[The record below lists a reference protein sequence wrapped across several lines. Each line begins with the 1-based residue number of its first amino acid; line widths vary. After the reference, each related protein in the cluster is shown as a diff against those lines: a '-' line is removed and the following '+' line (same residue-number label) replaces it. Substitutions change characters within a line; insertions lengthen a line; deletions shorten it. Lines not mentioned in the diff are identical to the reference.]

1 MKSELNNLMSRLKKD
16 DKIFIAGHNGMV
28 GSAIERKYRQE
39 GFKNIL
45 TFSSKELDLRDQSS
59 VNEFYKKENP
69 DFVILAAAKVGG
81 IHANNKYKAEFI
93 YDNLMIES
101 NVIHFAY
108 ENNVKKLLFLGSSC
122 IYPKHSPQP
131 IKEEFLMS
139 GHLEPTN
146 KPYAIAKIAGIEL
159 CKSYRE
165 QYGCNFIS
173 AMPTNLYGTN
183 DNYHFENSHVIPA
196 LIRKVVLAKK
206 NNDPFVTV
214 WGSGKPRRDFL
225 NVDDLADACFL
236 LMRQYD
242 ESEPINIGSGSDISI
257 TELIH
262 IIMEE
267 IDYNGEVKFDTSKPD
282 GTMLK
287 LLDISKIKSL
297 GWAPKIKIREGIRKE
312 IKEIEP
318 FNWD

>member
-1 MKSELNNLMSRLKKD
+1 MSKLKKD
-16 DKIFIAGHNGMV
+16 DKLFLAGHSGMV
-28 GSAIERKYRQE
+28 GSAIERKFIKE

-45 TFSSKELDLRDQSS
+45 TFSSKELDLRDQLS
-59 VNEFYKKENP
+59 VDKFYKKEKP

-108 ENNVKKLLFLGSSC
+108 KNNVKKLLFLGSSC
-122 IYPKHSPQP
+122 IYPKVSPQP
-131 IKEEFLMS
+131 IKEEYLLS
-139 GHLEPTN
+139 GNLEPTN

-159 CKSYRE
+159 CKSYRD

-183 DNYHFENSHVIPA
+183 DNYHMENSHVIPA
-196 LIRKVVLAKK
+196 LLRKVVLAKE

-225 NVDDLADACFL
+225 NVDDLANACYL
-236 LMRQYD
+236 LMNEYD
-242 ESEPINIGSGSDISI
+242 EAEPINIGSGSDISI
-257 TELIH
+257 TKLINIIKEEL
-262 IIMEE
+262 
-267 IDYNGEVKFDTSKPD
+267 DYNGEVKFDKSKPD

-287 LLDISKIKSL
+287 LLDNSKIKSL
-297 GWAPKIKIREGIRKE
+297 GWTPKIKIREGIRKA
-312 IKEIEP
+312 IKEIEQ
-318 FNWD
+318 FNWDELK

>member
-1 MKSELNNLMSRLKKD
+1 MSNLRKD
-16 DKIFIAGHNGMV
+16 SKIFIAGHNGMV
-28 GSAIERKYRQE
+28 GSAIERKFRDE
-39 GFKNIL
+39 GYKNIL
-45 TFSSKELDLRDQSS
+45 TFSSKELDLRIQSS
-59 VNEFYKKENP
+59 VNEFYKKAQP

-81 IHANNKYKAEFI
+81 IHANNKHKAEFI

-101 NVIHFAY
+101 NVIHSAY
-108 ENNVKKLLFLGSSC
+108 QHNVKKLFFLGSSC
-122 IYPKHSPQP
+122 IYPKHAPQP
-131 IKEEFLMS
+131 IKEEYLLS
-139 GHLEPTN
+139 GYLEPTN

-159 CKSYRE
+159 CKSYRA

-196 LIRKVVLAKK
+196 LLRKVVLAKK

-214 WGSGKPRRDFL
+214 WGSGTPRRDFL
-225 NVDDLADACFL
+225 NVDDLANACFL
-236 LMRQYD
+236 LMKEYD

-257 TELIH
+257 IELIH
-262 IIMEE
+262 IIKEE
-267 IDYNGEVKFDTSKPD
+267 IDYKGEIKFDTSKPD

-297 GWAPKIKIREGIRKE
+297 GWNPKIKIREGIRKA
-312 IKEIEP
+312 IKEIEK
-318 FNWD
+318 FDWEK

>member
-1 MKSELNNLMSRLKKD
+1 MSKLKKD

-28 GSAIERKYRQE
+28 GSAIERKFIKE

-45 TFSSKELDLRDQSS
+45 TFSSKELDLRDQLS
-59 VNEFYKKENP
+59 VDKFYKKEKP

-108 ENNVKKLLFLGSSC
+108 KNNVKKLLFLGSSC
-122 IYPKHSPQP
+122 IYPKVSPQP
-131 IKEEFLMS
+131 IKEEYLLS
-139 GHLEPTN
+139 GNLEPTN

-159 CKSYRE
+159 CKSYRD

-183 DNYHFENSHVIPA
+183 DNYHMENSHVIPA
-196 LIRKVVLAKK
+196 LLRKVVLAKK

-225 NVDDLADACFL
+225 NVDDLANACYL
-236 LMRQYD
+236 LMNEYD
-242 ESEPINIGSGSDISI
+242 EAEPINIGSGCDISI
-257 TELIH
+257 TELTNL
-262 IIMEE
+262 IMEE
-267 IDYNGEVKFDTSKPD
+267 LDYNGEVKFDKSKPD

-287 LLDISKIKSL
+287 LLDNSKIKSL
-297 GWAPKIKIREGIRKE
+297 GWVPKIKIREGIRKA
-312 IKEIEP
+312 IKEIEL
-318 FNWD
+318 FNWDKLK

>member
-1 MKSELNNLMSRLKKD
+1 MSKLKKD

-28 GSAIERKYRQE
+28 GSAIERKFTQE

-45 TFSSKELDLRDQSS
+45 TFSSKELDLRDQLS
-59 VNEFYKKENP
+59 VKEFYKKEKP

-108 ENNVKKLLFLGSSC
+108 KNNVKKLLFLGSSC
-122 IYPKHSPQP
+122 IYPKESIQP
-131 IKEEFLMS
+131 IKEEYLLS

-165 QYGCNFIS
+165 QHGCNFIS

-183 DNYHFENSHVIPA
+183 DNYHYENSHVIPA
-196 LIRKVVLAKK
+196 LLRKVVLAKK
-206 NNDPFVTV
+206 NNDPSVTV

-225 NVDDLADACFL
+225 NVDDLANACYL
-236 LMRQYD
+236 LMKDYD
-242 ESEPINIGSGSDISI
+242 EAELINIGSGSDISI
-257 TELIH
+257 TELIN
-262 IIMEE
+262 IITEE
-267 IDYNGEVKFDTSKPD
+267 LNYNGKVKFDNSKPD

-287 LLDISKIKSL
+287 LLDISRIKSL
-297 GWAPKIKIREGIRKE
+297 GWIPEIKIREGIRKA
-312 IKEIEP
+312 IKEIEQ
-318 FNWD
+318 FNWGKIK

>member
-1 MKSELNNLMSRLKKD
+1 MSKLKKD
-16 DKIFIAGHNGMV
+16 NKIFIAGHNGMV
-28 GSAIERKYRQE
+28 GSAIERKFIQE

-45 TFSSKELDLRDQSS
+45 TFSSKELDLRDQLS
-59 VNEFYKKENP
+59 VDEFYKKGKP

-101 NVIHFAY
+101 NVIHFAHK
-108 ENNVKKLLFLGSSC
+108 NNVKKLLFLGSSC
-122 IYPKHSPQP
+122 IYPKESLQP
-131 IKEEFLMS
+131 IKEEYLLS

-196 LIRKVVLAKK
+196 LLRKVVLAKK
-206 NNDPFVTV
+206 NNDSFVTV

-225 NVDDLADACFL
+225 NVDDLANACYL
-236 LMRQYD
+236 LINKYD
-242 ESEPINIGSGSDISI
+242 EAEPINIGSGSDISI
-257 TELIH
+257 TELIN

-267 IDYNGEVKFDTSKPD
+267 LNYNGEIKFEKSKPD

-287 LLDISKIKSL
+287 LLDNSKIKSL
-297 GWAPKIKIREGIRKE
+297 GWIPKIKIREGIRKA

-318 FNWD
+318 FNWDKL

>member
-1 MKSELNNLMSRLKKD
+1 MSKLKKD

-28 GSAIERKYRQE
+28 GSAIERKFIQE

-45 TFSSKELDLRDQSS
+45 TFSSKELDLRDQLS
-59 VNEFYKKENP
+59 VDEFYKKEKP

-108 ENNVKKLLFLGSSC
+108 KNNVKKLLFLGSSC
-122 IYPKHSPQP
+122 IYPKESLQP
-131 IKEEFLMS
+131 IKEEYLLS

-196 LIRKVVLAKK
+196 LLRKVVLAKK

-225 NVDDLADACFL
+225 NVDDLANACYL
-236 LMRQYD
+236 LINKYD
-242 ESEPINIGSGSDISI
+242 EAEPINIGSGSDISI
-257 TELIH
+257 TELINL
-262 IIMEE
+262 IMEE
-267 IDYNGEVKFDTSKPD
+267 LDYNGEVKFDKSKPD

-287 LLDISKIKSL
+287 LLDNSKIKSL
-297 GWAPKIKIREGIRKE
+297 GWIPKIKIREGIRKA
-312 IKEIEP
+312 IKEIES
-318 FNWD
+318 FNWDKLK

>member
-1 MKSELNNLMSRLKKD
+1 MSKLKKD

-28 GSAIERKYRQE
+28 GSAIERKFIQE

-45 TFSSKELDLRDQSS
+45 TFSSNELDLRNQLS
-59 VNEFYKKENP
+59 VEEFYKKEKP

-108 ENNVKKLLFLGSSC
+108 KNNVKKLLFLGSSC
-122 IYPKHSPQP
+122 IYPKESLQP
-131 IKEEFLMS
+131 IKEEYLLS
-139 GHLEPTN
+139 GYLEPTN

-183 DNYHFENSHVIPA
+183 DNYHIENSHVIPA
-196 LIRKVVLAKK
+196 LLRKVVLAKK
-206 NNDPFVTV
+206 NNDPFVIV
-214 WGSGKPRRDFL
+214 WGTGKPRRDFL
-225 NVDDLADACFL
+225 NVDDLANACYL
-236 LMRQYD
+236 LMNEYD
-242 ESEPINIGSGSDISI
+242 EADPINIGSGSDISI
-257 TELIH
+257 TELTNL
-262 IIMEE
+262 IMEE
-267 IDYNGEVKFDTSKPD
+267 LDYNGEVKFDKSKPD

-287 LLDISKIKSL
+287 LLDNSKIKSL
-297 GWAPKIKIREGIRKE
+297 GWVPKIKIREGVRKA
-312 IKEIEP
+312 IKEIES
-318 FNWD
+318 FNWDK

>member
-1 MKSELNNLMSRLKKD
+1 MSKLKKD
-16 DKIFIAGHNGMV
+16 DKLFLAGHSGMV
-28 GSAIERKYRQE
+28 GSAIERKFIKE

-45 TFSSKELDLRDQSS
+45 TFSSKELDLRDQLS
-59 VNEFYKKENP
+59 VDKFYKKEKP

-108 ENNVKKLLFLGSSC
+108 KNNVKKLLFLGSSC
-122 IYPKHSPQP
+122 IYPKVSPQP
-131 IKEEFLMS
+131 IKEEYLLS
-139 GHLEPTN
+139 GNLEPTN

-159 CKSYRE
+159 CKSYRD

-183 DNYHFENSHVIPA
+183 DNYHMENSHVIPA
-196 LIRKVVLAKK
+196 LLRKVVLAKE

-225 NVDDLADACFL
+225 NVDDLANACYL
-236 LMRQYD
+236 LMREYD
-242 ESEPINIGSGSDISI
+242 EAEPINIGSGSDISI
-257 TELIH
+257 TKLINIIKEEL
-262 IIMEE
+262 
-267 IDYNGEVKFDTSKPD
+267 DYNGEVKFDKSKPD

-287 LLDISKIKSL
+287 LLDNSKIKSL
-297 GWAPKIKIREGIRKE
+297 GWTPKIKIREGIRKA
-312 IKEIEP
+312 IKEIEQ
-318 FNWD
+318 FNWDELK

>member
-1 MKSELNNLMSRLKKD
+1 MSKFKKD

-28 GSAIERKYRQE
+28 GSAIERKLIQE

-45 TFSSKELDLRDQSS
+45 TYSSKELDLRDQLS
-59 VNEFYKKENP
+59 VDEFYRKEKP

-108 ENNVKKLLFLGSSC
+108 KNNVKKLLFLGSSC
-122 IYPKHSPQP
+122 IYPKESLQP
-131 IKEEFLMS
+131 IKEEYLLS

-196 LIRKVVLAKK
+196 LLRKVVLAKK
-206 NNDPFVTV
+206 NNDSFVTV

-225 NVDDLADACFL
+225 NVDDLANACYL
-236 LMRQYD
+236 LMNKYD
-242 ESEPINIGSGSDISI
+242 EAEPINIGSGSDISI
-257 TELIH
+257 TELIN

-267 IDYNGEVKFDTSKPD
+267 LDYNGEVKFD
-282 GTMLK
+282 
-287 LLDISKIKSL
+287 KSNQMV
-297 GWAPKIKIREGIRKE
+297 R
-312 IKEIEP
+312 
-318 FNWD
+318 F

>member
-1 MKSELNNLMSRLKKD
+1 MSKLKKD

-28 GSAIERKYRQE
+28 GSAIERKFIKE

-45 TFSSKELDLRDQSS
+45 TLSSKQLDLRDQLS
-59 VNEFYKKENP
+59 VNEFYKKSKP

-108 ENNVKKLLFLGSSC
+108 KNNVKKLLFLGSSC
-122 IYPKHSPQP
+122 IYPKESPQP
-131 IKEEFLMS
+131 IKEEYLMS
-139 GHLEPTN
+139 GQLEPTN
-146 KPYAIAKIAGIEL
+146 RPYAIAKIAGIEL

-183 DNYHFENSHVIPA
+183 DNYHPENSHVIPA
-196 LIRKVVLAKK
+196 LLRKVALAKK

-225 NVDDLADACFL
+225 NVDDLANACYL
-236 LMRQYD
+236 LMNKYD
-242 ESEPINIGSGSDISI
+242 EAEPINIGSGSDISI
-257 TELIH
+257 TELIN

-267 IDYNGEVKFDTSKPD
+267 LDYNGEVKFDKSKPD
-282 GTMLK
+282 GTILK
-287 LLDISKIKSL
+287 LLDNSKIKSL
-297 GWAPKIKIREGIRKE
+297 GWVPKIKIREGIRKA
-312 IKEIEP
+312 IKEIELY
-318 FNWD
+318 NWDKLK

>member
-1 MKSELNNLMSRLKKD
+1 
-16 DKIFIAGHNGMV
+16 MV
-28 GSAIERKYRQE
+28 GSAIQRKYRQE

-45 TFSSKELDLRDQSS
+45 TLSSKDLDLRKQSS
-59 VNEFYKKENP
+59 VDEFYKKESP
-69 DFVILAAAKVGG
+69 DLVILAAAKVGG

-93 YDNLMIES
+93 YDNLMIQS

-122 IYPKHSPQP
+122 IYPKHSTQP
-131 IKEEFLMS
+131 IKEEYLLG

-196 LIRKVVLAKK
+196 LIRKVILAKK
-206 NNDPFVTV
+206 NKDPFVTV

-236 LMRQYD
+236 LMSQYD
-242 ESEPINIGSGSDISI
+242 DAEPINIGSGSDISI

-262 IIMEE
+262 IIREE
-267 IDYNGEVKFDTSKPD
+267 INYEGEVNFDISKPD
-282 GTMLK
+282 GTILK

-297 GWAPKIKIREGIRKE
+297 GWAPKIKIREGIRKA
-312 IKEIEP
+312 IKEIETS
-318 FNWD
+318 NWE

>member
-1 MKSELNNLMSRLKKD
+1 MSKLKKNN
-16 DKIFIAGHNGMV
+16 KIFIAGHNGMV
-28 GSAIERKYRQE
+28 GSAIERKLIQE

-45 TFSSKELDLRDQSS
+45 TFSSKELDLRDQLS
-59 VNEFYKKENP
+59 VEEFYKKEKP

-101 NVIHFAY
+101 NVIHFAHK
-108 ENNVKKLLFLGSSC
+108 NNVKKLLFLGSSC
-122 IYPKHSPQP
+122 IYPKESLQP
-131 IKEEFLMS
+131 IKEEYLLS
-139 GHLEPTN
+139 GQLEPTN

-196 LIRKVVLAKK
+196 LLRKVVLAKK
-206 NNDPFVTV
+206 NNDSFVTV
-214 WGSGKPRRDFL
+214 WGSGKPRRDLL
-225 NVDDLADACFL
+225 NVDDLANACYL
-236 LMRQYD
+236 LMNKYD
-242 ESEPINIGSGSDISI
+242 EAEPINIGSGSDISI
-257 TELIH
+257 TELIN

-267 IDYNGEVKFDTSKPD
+267 LDYNGEVKFDKSKPD

-287 LLDISKIKSL
+287 LLDNSKIKSL
-297 GWAPKIKIREGIRKE
+297 GWVPQIKIREGIRKA
-312 IKEIEP
+312 IKEIELY
-318 FNWD
+318 NWDKL

>member
-1 MKSELNNLMSRLKKD
+1 MSKLKKD

-59 VNEFYKKENP
+59 VNEFYKKQKP

-159 CKSYRE
+159 CKSYQE

-196 LIRKVVLAKK
+196 LLRKVVLAKK

-257 TELIH
+257 TELVH

-297 GWAPKIKIREGIRKE
+297 GWDPKIKIREGIRKA
-312 IKEIEP
+312 IKEIEL

>member
-1 MKSELNNLMSRLKKD
+1 MSKLKKD

-59 VNEFYKKENP
+59 VNEFYKKQKP

-196 LIRKVVLAKK
+196 LLRKVVLAKK

-225 NVDDLADACFL
+225 NVNDLADACFL
-236 LMRQYD
+236 LMIQYD
-242 ESEPINIGSGSDISI
+242 ESEPINIGSGNDISI
-257 TELIH
+257 TELVH

-297 GWAPKIKIREGIRKE
+297 GWDPKIKIREGIRKA
-312 IKEIEP
+312 IKEIEL

>member
-1 MKSELNNLMSRLKKD
+1 MSKPNKE

-28 GSAIERKYRQE
+28 GSAIERKFIQE

-45 TFSSKELDLRDQSS
+45 TFSSNELDLRDQIS
-59 VNEFYKKENP
+59 VEEFYKKEKP

-108 ENNVKKLLFLGSSC
+108 KNNVKKLLFLGSSC
-122 IYPKHSPQP
+122 IYPKESLQP
-131 IKEEFLMS
+131 IKEEYLLS

-146 KPYAIAKIAGIEL
+146 KAYAIAKIAGIEL

-183 DNYHFENSHVIPA
+183 DNYHLENSHVIPA
-196 LIRKVVLAKK
+196 LLRKVFLAKK
-206 NNDPFVTV
+206 NNDPFVIV

-225 NVDDLADACFL
+225 NVDDLANACYL
-236 LMRQYD
+236 LMNEYD
-242 ESEPINIGSGSDISI
+242 EAEPINIGSGNDISI
-257 TELIH
+257 TELTNL
-262 IIMEE
+262 IMEE
-267 IDYNGEVKFDTSKPD
+267 LDYNGEVKFDKSKPD

-287 LLDISKIKSL
+287 LLDNSKIKSL
-297 GWAPKIKIREGIRKE
+297 GWVPKIKIREGIRKA
-312 IKEIEP
+312 IKEIES
-318 FNWD
+318 FNWDKLK

>member
-1 MKSELNNLMSRLKKD
+1 MSKIKKD
-16 DKIFIAGHNGMV
+16 DKIFIAGHTGMV

-59 VNEFYKKENP
+59 VDEFYKKVKP
-69 DFVILAAAKVGG
+69 DIVILAAAKVGG

-131 IKEEFLMS
+131 IKEEYLMS

-146 KPYAIAKIAGIEL
+146 KSYAIAKIAGIEL

-196 LIRKVVLAKK
+196 LLRKVVLAKK

-225 NVDDLADACFL
+225 NVDDLANACFL

-257 TELIH
+257 TELIN

-267 IDYNGEVKFDTSKPD
+267 MDYNGEVKFDTSKPD

-297 GWAPKIKIREGIRKE
+297 GWAPRIKIREGIRKA

>member
-1 MKSELNNLMSRLKKD
+1 MSKLKKD
-16 DKIFIAGHNGMV
+16 DKIFIAGHKGMV
-28 GSAIERKYRQE
+28 GSAIERKFIKE
-39 GFKNIL
+39 GFKNIVTL
-45 TFSSKELDLRDQSS
+45 SSKELDLRDQLS
-59 VNEFYKKENP
+59 VDKFYEKEKP

-108 ENNVKKLLFLGSSC
+108 KNNVKKLLFLGSSC
-122 IYPKHSPQP
+122 IYPKESPQP
-131 IKEEFLMS
+131 IKEEYLLS
-139 GHLEPTN
+139 GNLEPTN

-173 AMPTNLYGTN
+173 AMPTNLYGRN
-183 DNYHFENSHVIPA
+183 DNYHQENSHVIPA
-196 LIRKVVLAKK
+196 LLRKVVIAKK

-225 NVDDLADACFL
+225 NVDDLANACYL
-236 LMRQYD
+236 LMNEYD
-242 ESEPINIGSGSDISI
+242 EAEPINIGSGSDISI
-257 TELIH
+257 TELINL
-262 IIMEE
+262 IKEE
-267 IDYNGEVKFDTSKPD
+267 LNYNGEIKFDKSKPD

-287 LLDISKIKSL
+287 LLDNSKINSL
-297 GWAPKIKIREGIRKE
+297 GWTPKIKIREGIRKA
-312 IKEIEP
+312 INEIET
-318 FNWD
+318 FNWDKLK

>member
-1 MKSELNNLMSRLKKD
+1 MSKLKKNN
-16 DKIFIAGHNGMV
+16 KIFIAGHNGMV
-28 GSAIERKYRQE
+28 GSAIERKLIQE

-45 TFSSKELDLRDQSS
+45 TFSSKELDLRDQLS
-59 VNEFYKKENP
+59 VEEFYKKEKP

-101 NVIHFAY
+101 NVIHFAHK
-108 ENNVKKLLFLGSSC
+108 NNVKKLLFLGSSC
-122 IYPKHSPQP
+122 IYPKESLQP
-131 IKEEFLMS
+131 IKEEYLLS
-139 GHLEPTN
+139 GQLEPTN

-196 LIRKVVLAKK
+196 LLRKVVLAKK
-206 NNDPFVTV
+206 NNDSFVTV

-225 NVDDLADACFL
+225 NVDDLANACYL
-236 LMRQYD
+236 LMNKYD
-242 ESEPINIGSGSDISI
+242 EAEPINIGSGSDISI
-257 TELIH
+257 TELIN

-267 IDYNGEVKFDTSKPD
+267 LDYNGEVKFDKSKPD

-287 LLDISKIKSL
+287 LLDNSKIKSL
-297 GWAPKIKIREGIRKE
+297 GWDPKIEIREGIRKA
-312 IKEIEP
+312 IKEIET
-318 FNWD
+318 FNWE

>member
-1 MKSELNNLMSRLKKD
+1 MSKLNKD

-28 GSAIERKYRQE
+28 GSAIERKFTQE

-45 TFSSKELDLRDQSS
+45 NFSSKELDLRDQLS
-59 VNEFYKKENP
+59 VKEFYKKEKP

-108 ENNVKKLLFLGSSC
+108 KNNVKKLLFLGSSC
-122 IYPKHSPQP
+122 IYPKESIQP
-131 IKEEFLMS
+131 IKEEYLLS

-183 DNYHFENSHVIPA
+183 DNYHYENSHVIPA
-196 LIRKVVLAKK
+196 LLRKVVLARK

-225 NVDDLADACFL
+225 NVDDLANACYL
-236 LMRQYD
+236 LMNDYD
-242 ESEPINIGSGSDISI
+242 EAEPINIGSGSDISI
-257 TELIH
+257 TELINL
-262 IIMEE
+262 IMEE
-267 IDYNGEVKFDTSKPD
+267 LDYNGEVKFDKSKPD
-282 GTMLK
+282 GTILK
-287 LLDISKIKSL
+287 LLDNSKIKSL
-297 GWAPKIKIREGIRKE
+297 GWAPKIKIREGIRKA
-312 IKEIEP
+312 IKEIES
-318 FNWD
+318 FNWDNLK

>member
-1 MKSELNNLMSRLKKD
+1 MSKPNKE

-28 GSAIERKYRQE
+28 GSAIERKFIQE

-45 TFSSKELDLRDQSS
+45 TFSSNELDLRDQIS
-59 VNEFYKKENP
+59 VEEFYKKEKP

-108 ENNVKKLLFLGSSC
+108 KNNVKKLLFLGSSC
-122 IYPKHSPQP
+122 IYPKESLQP
-131 IKEEFLMS
+131 IKEEYLLS

-146 KPYAIAKIAGIEL
+146 KAYAIAKIAGIEL

-183 DNYHFENSHVIPA
+183 DNYHLENSHVIPA
-196 LIRKVVLAKK
+196 LLRKVFLAKK
-206 NNDPFVTV
+206 NNDPFVIV

-225 NVDDLADACFL
+225 NVDDLANACYL
-236 LMRQYD
+236 LMNEYD

-257 TELIH
+257 TELTNL
-262 IIMEE
+262 IMEE
-267 IDYNGEVKFDTSKPD
+267 IDYNGRVKFDKSKPD

-287 LLDISKIKSL
+287 LLDNSKIKSL
-297 GWAPKIKIREGIRKE
+297 GWVPKIKIREGIRKA
-312 IKEIEP
+312 IKEIES
-318 FNWD
+318 FNWDKLK

>member
-1 MKSELNNLMSRLKKD
+1 MSKLKKD

-59 VNEFYKKENP
+59 VDEFYKKVKP
-69 DFVILAAAKVGG
+69 DIVILAAAKVGG

-131 IKEEFLMS
+131 IKEEYLMS

-146 KPYAIAKIAGIEL
+146 KSYAIAKIAGIEL

-196 LIRKVVLAKK
+196 LLRKVVLAKK

-225 NVDDLADACFL
+225 NVDDLANACFL

-257 TELIH
+257 TELIN

-267 IDYNGEVKFDTSKPD
+267 MDYNGEVKFDTSKPD

-297 GWAPKIKIREGIRKE
+297 GWAPKIKIREGIRKA

>member
-1 MKSELNNLMSRLKKD
+1 MSKLKKNN
-16 DKIFIAGHNGMV
+16 KIFIAGHNGMV
-28 GSAIERKYRQE
+28 GSAIERKLIQE

-45 TFSSKELDLRDQSS
+45 TFSSKELDLRDQLS
-59 VNEFYKKENP
+59 VEEFYKKEKP

-101 NVIHFAY
+101 NVIHFAHK
-108 ENNVKKLLFLGSSC
+108 NNVKKLLFLGSSC
-122 IYPKHSPQP
+122 IYPKESLQP
-131 IKEEFLMS
+131 IKEEYLLS
-139 GHLEPTN
+139 GQLEPTN

-196 LIRKVVLAKK
+196 LLRKVVLAKK
-206 NNDPFVTV
+206 NNDSFVTV

-225 NVDDLADACFL
+225 NVDDLANACYL
-236 LMRQYD
+236 LMNKYD
-242 ESEPINIGSGSDISI
+242 EAEPINIGSGSDISI
-257 TELIH
+257 TELIN

-267 IDYNGEVKFDTSKPD
+267 LDYNGEVKFDKSKPD

-287 LLDISKIKSL
+287 LLDNSKIKSL
-297 GWAPKIKIREGIRKE
+297 GWVPKIKIREGIRKA
-312 IKEIEP
+312 IKEIELY
-318 FNWD
+318 NWDKLK